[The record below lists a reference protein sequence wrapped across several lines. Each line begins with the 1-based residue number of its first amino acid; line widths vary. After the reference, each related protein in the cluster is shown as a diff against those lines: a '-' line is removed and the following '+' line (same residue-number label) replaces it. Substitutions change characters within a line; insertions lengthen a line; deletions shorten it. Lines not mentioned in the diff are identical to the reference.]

1 MTKEDFPKAWL
12 ILKKQT
18 EDFAAPW
25 IDREAKQKRDPFRV
39 LISCLIS
46 LRTQDKV
53 TEQASKRL
61 FSVATT
67 PEQIVELGVEEIAR
81 LIYPAGF
88 YKTKAERIIEICKE
102 LVNRHNSTVPE
113 TIEELLKFRGVGR
126 KTANLVITAGYD
138 KPGICVDTHVHRITN
153 RWGLI
158 DTTNVEATEKAL
170 MLVIPKRYWK
180 EINPYLVSFGQNLC
194 KPISPI
200 CTSCKINRYCDKK
213 GVKGFR

>member
-1 MTKEDFPKAWL
+1 MTKEEFTKAWL

-18 EDFAAPW
+18 KGLGSPW
-25 IDREAKQKRDPFRV
+25 IDRDSRQKRDPFRV
-39 LISCLIS
+39 LISCIIS

-53 TEQASKRL
+53 TEQASERL
-61 FSVATT
+61 FFIAPT
-67 PEQIVELGVEEIAR
+67 PEQVIELGAEEVAR

-88 YKTKAERIIEICKE
+88 YRTKAERIVEICRE
-102 LVNRHNSTVPE
+102 LVNRYNSKVPE
-113 TIEELLKFRGVGR
+113 TIDELLEFKGVGR

-158 DTTNVEATEKAL
+158 DTANPEATEEAL
-170 MLVIPKRYWK
+170 KLVVPKRYWK

-194 KPISPI
+194 KPLSPI
-200 CTSCKINRYCDKK
+200 CTSCKITRYCDKK
-213 GVKGFR
+213 GVKRFR